1 MSTGSLPLTH
11 DARSVL
17 AIVPAPQPDAKEALR
32 TILRAIGDDPDREGL
47 QDTPA
52 RVIKSWTEL
61 FAGYHQDPAEI
72 LGTTFGDVDGY
83 DELVLLKD
91 IPFQSTCEHHML
103 PFIGKAHVAYLPG
116 ERVVGLSK
124 LARLVECFA
133 RRLQIQ
139 ERLTREVAKAI
150 MAHLQPA
157 GCGVV
162 IEAAHGC
169 MACRGVK
176 KEGATMVTSTLE
188 GEFKNPATRAEFLS
202 LIK

>member
-1 MSTGSLPLTH
+1 MSLTVTMLQEPISTTE
-11 DARSVL
+11 ARH
-17 AIVPAPQPDAKEALR
+17 ALR
-32 TILRAIGDDPDREGL
+32 QVLRAIGDDPDREGL
-47 QDTPA
+47 LDTPD
-52 RVIKSWTEL
+52 RVIRSWAEL
-61 FAGYHQDPAEI
+61 FSGYNENPADI
-72 LGTTFGDVDGY
+72 LKTTFGDVEGY
-83 DELVLLKD
+83 DEMVLLKD

-150 MAHLQPA
+150 MTHLQPA

-169 MACRGVK
+169 MSCRGIK

-188 GEFKNPATRAEFLS
+188 GDFKNPATRAEFLS
-202 LIK
+202 LIRA